1 MSVMV
6 LSEPQVAVIVRVASD
21 MGYIIEGMQQHVFAK
36 LMWMNQRAWEA
47 RYGEWMAR
55 DSVAVPPE
63 FRVDYRKVA
72 TLVRCYRYNSCDAPE
87 WPCSYAELLTDMVY
101 RDLIRQYGHTDGPW
115 TIDTW
120 DQVEAGETVEVEP
133 AFF

>member
-1 MSVMV
+1 MV
-6 LSEPQVAVIVRVASD
+6 LSEAQVAVIVRTAAD
-21 MGYIIEGMQQHVFAK
+21 MGFVMFGEQQQAFAK
-36 LMWMNQRAWEA
+36 LMWMNQRAWQA
-47 RYGEWMAR
+47 RYGEWMPR
-55 DSVAVPPE
+55 DSAEVPPE

-87 WPCSYAELLTDMVY
+87 WACSYAELLTDMVY
-101 RDLIRQYGHTDGPW
+101 RELIRQHGYQDGPW

-120 DQVEAGETVEVEP
+120 TEVEAGETVTVES